1 MSNLRRCMTSGVVL
15 VAILAS
21 FTLRAIAQISL
32 TPKPIDDTESYAV
45 YAALLP
51 SQWTVRVARAKILV
65 FQQETTTYPRCMP
78 SGTPPEV
85 DWREVIES
93 FRAENAEGRVI
104 LPGYDLGLPYVVVAS
119 ADVQATFREVPNDL
133 MLGWSGF
140 YKRYPDSGGFMQVS
154 AVGFDTARARAMV
167 YMAHSC
173 GGLCGGGT
181 YHFLQ
186 KIDGVWREVKVQ
198 GMTPCM
204 WVS

>member
-1 MSNLRRCMTSGVVL
+1 MTRGVAL
-15 VAILAS
+15 VAIVAS
-21 FTLRAIAQISL
+21 FTFRAIAQISL

-65 FQQETTTYPRCMP
+65 FQQETTTDSPCMP
-78 SGTPPEV
+78 SGTPLEV
-85 DWREVIES
+85 DWRDAMES

-104 LPGYDLGLPYVVVAS
+104 LPGYDLGLPYVVVAA
-119 ADVQATFREVPNDL
+119 ADIRALREVPNDP
-133 MLGWSGF
+133 MFGWSGF

-154 AVGFDTARARAMV
+154 AVGFDTARVRAMV
-167 YMAHSC
+167 SMAHSC

-181 YHFLQ
+181 SHLLQ

-198 GMTPCM
+198 GMFAACM
-204 WVS
+204 WAS

>member
-1 MSNLRRCMTSGVVL
+1 MTRGVVL

-21 FTLRAIAQISL
+21 FTFRAIAQISL

-51 SQWTVRVARAKILV
+51 NQWTVRVARAKILV
-65 FQQETTTYPRCMP
+65 FQQETTTHSRCMP
-78 SGTPPEV
+78 SGTPLEV
-85 DWREVIES
+85 EWREVMES
-93 FRAENAEGRVI
+93 FRAENAEGGVI

-119 ADVQATFREVPNDL
+119 ADVRATFREVPNDP
-133 MLGWSGF
+133 MFGWSGF

-154 AVGFDTARARAMV
+154 AVGFDTARARAVV

-186 KIDGVWREVKVQ
+186 KIDDVWREMEVQ
-198 GMTPCM
+198 GMTTCM